1 MSFQHIYFNQ
11 YVIGASYEFKDWS
24 KTISRQKEVIEDL
37 GVLVAK
43 KEAGRRFDEDI
54 ILTFKKSDGTTYEH
68 VVLFGDN
75 YRRKK

>member
-1 MSFQHIYFNQ
+1 MSFQHINFVQ

-43 KEAGRRFDEDI
+43 KEAGRPLDEDI
-54 ILTFKKSDGTTYEH
+54 ILTFKKPDGTTYEH
-68 VVLFGDN
+68 VVRFGDN